1 MAPSPASRNP
11 TAAIA
16 IVRTVAELRQRTAAW
31 RAAAESVGLVPT
43 MGGLHGGHLALIR
56 AARAG
61 CDRVVATIFVNPK
74 QFGPAEDFDSYPRD
88 EAADARILGK
98 EGVDLLYA
106 PAVEEVYPQGFAT
119 RVSVSGVTEGLCGA
133 FRPGFFDGVA
143 TVVCKL
149 LLQALPDV
157 AYFGEKDYQQLQMV
171 RRMVADLDIPGA
183 IMPVATVREAD
194 GVALSSRNAYLSD
207 EERRIA
213 PALYR
218 VLKTIAGRL
227 ERNQGSVAELV
238 EWGRSELERAGFKR
252 IDYLEVCDAE
262 TLEPVET
269 AGRPARVLAAAW
281 LGRARLIDN
290 VAVPPAGL
298 TG

>member
-1 MAPSPASRNP
+1 MSLSPASRNP

-16 IVRTVAELRQRTAAW
+16 TVRTGAELRQRTAAW

-74 QFGPAEDFDSYPRD
+74 QFGPAEDFETYPRD
-88 EAADARILGK
+88 EAADAQILAAN
-98 EGVDLLYA
+98 GVDLLYA

-133 FRPGFFDGVA
+133 FRPGFFEGVA

-171 RRMVADLDIPGA
+171 RRMVADLDIPVRVVA
-183 IMPVATVREAD
+183 VATVREAD
-194 GVALSSRNAYLSD
+194 GVALSSRNAYLND
-207 EERRIA
+207 EERRVA
-213 PALYR
+213 PELYR

-238 EWGRSELERAGFKR
+238 AWGRSELKQAGFKR

-269 AGRPARVLAAAW
+269 ADHPARVLAVAW

>member
-1 MAPSPASRNP
+1 MPRSPAPRNP
-11 TAAIA
+11 TAAIET
-16 IVRTVAELRQRTAAW
+16 VRTGAALRRRIAAW
-31 RAAAESVGLVPT
+31 RAAAASVGLVPT
-43 MGGLHGGHLALIR
+43 MGGLHGGHLALIQ

-88 EAADARILGK
+88 EAADARALAAN
-98 EGVDLLYA
+98 GVDLLYA
-106 PAVEEVYPQGFAT
+106 PAEDEVYPQGFAT

-171 RRMVADLDIPGA
+171 RRMVADLGIPVA
-183 IMPVATVREAD
+183 ITPVATVREAD
-194 GVALSSRNAYLSD
+194 GLALASRNAYLSD

-213 PALYR
+213 PELYR
-218 VLKTIAGRL
+218 VLKAVAGRL
-227 ERNQGSVAELV
+227 ERNQGRVAELV
-238 EWGRSELERAGFKR
+238 EWGRSELKRAGFGR

-269 AGRPARVLAAAW
+269 VERPARALAAAW
-281 LGRARLIDN
+281 LGKARLIDN
-290 VAVPPAGL
+290 VAVRPARL